1 MTVAAILSEKGR
13 EVLTASPEKTLLE
26 ICDVLA
32 AKKIGAILLTDG
44 DGRIAGIISERDI
57 VQAVGR
63 NGVDVL
69 NAPVADYMTKSV
81 TTCGEQ
87 ETITEVMERMTQ
99 GRFRHLPVVANGQ
112 LSGVI
117 SIGDVVKFRIAQ
129 AEREAEEMRSYIT
142 TV

>member
-1 MTVAAILSEKGR
+1 MTVAAILAEKGR
-13 EVLTASPEKTLLE
+13 DILTASPEKKLSE

-32 AKKIGAILLTDG
+32 AKKIGAILLTNADG
-44 DGRIAGIISERDI
+44 SIAGIISERDI
-57 VQAVGR
+57 VQAVAR
-63 NGVDVL
+63 NGGAAL
-69 NAPVADYMTKSV
+69 SAPVSEHMTSEV
-81 TTCGEQ
+81 MTCGEQ
-87 ETITEVMERMTQ
+87 ETINEVMERMTQ
-99 GRFRHLPVVANGQ
+99 GRFRHLPVVVDGK